1 MTLDYDFM
9 RLAIDTAR
17 KGVTAGQTPFG
28 AVITKNGKVVA
39 EAHNSVWKTTDPTA
53 HAEINAIRLACKKLG
68 TINLDGCV
76 IYSTTEPCPLC
87 FSAIHWA
94 RISKIVYGAEIAD
107 AKKAGFNELI
117 LSNRVMKKLGK
128 SRVAIKGRVLKKENQ
143 ALFEYWKKVNWKPY

>member
-1 MTLDYDFM
+1 MNRDIDFM
-9 RLAIDTAR
+9 RLAISLAR
-17 KGVTAGQTPFG
+17 KGVTEGQTPFG
-28 AVITKNGKVVA
+28 AVIAKNGKVVA

-94 RISKIVYGAEIAD
+94 RISKIVYGAGIAD
-107 AKKAGFNELI
+107 AKKAGFNELS
-117 LSNRVMKKLGK
+117 LSNRILKKLGK
-128 SRVAIKGRVLKKENQ
+128 SRVAIKSGVLKKENQ
-143 ALFEYWKKVNWKPY
+143 VLFEYWKKVNWKPY

>member
-1 MTLDYDFM
+1 MTSDSDFM

-17 KGVTAGQTPFG
+17 KGVAKGQTPFG
-28 AVITKNGKVVA
+28 AVIVKNGKVIV
-39 EAHNSVWKTTDPTA
+39 EAHNVVWKTTDPTG
-53 HAEINAIRLACKKLG
+53 HAEVNAIRLACKKLG

-76 IYSTTEPCPLC
+76 IYTTTEPCPMC

-107 AKKAGFNELI
+107 AKKAGFNELVV
-117 LSNRVMKKLGK
+117 SAKTMKRLGK
-128 SRVAIKGRVLKKENQ
+128 SKVEVKGGVLKKENQ